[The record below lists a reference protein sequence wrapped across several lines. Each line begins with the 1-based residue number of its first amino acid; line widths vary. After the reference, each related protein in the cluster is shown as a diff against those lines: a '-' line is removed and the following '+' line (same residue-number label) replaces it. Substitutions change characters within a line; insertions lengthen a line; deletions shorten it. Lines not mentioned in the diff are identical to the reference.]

1 MLDLQNTESAQSAQL
16 AAIQI
21 SDSSQNTAITT
32 LQSKTQNI
40 SSADTTST
48 NFSKPLY
55 VTGTDA
61 IRMYGNISYISGWN
75 TQFNT
80 IDWFLGREHANIQ
93 RLVLQ
98 NLKAEEI
105 YLKSGSTVYSTN
117 LGTNKIVTHSGGIQ
131 LKRGGLTAGDTEITL
146 GEIGAV
152 NPSYV
157 PDATLYINGNGTNN
171 IAINS
176 GIGATVL
183 DSNAVWI
190 GSGSANANGRKSN
203 INMLDATG
211 TWETQSSAFTETL
224 KARLLQQRSFNN
236 TGKVEMIVSSF
247 WWLGFAYNLTTLIAS
262 RTYNFL
268 NENFYYGAEMS
279 VGSWLNLYGG
289 YGWMFDATGAY
300 LLNDTPNL
308 SLIFEMEFTAGF
320 SLVTFIYS
328 KVTVKNNA
336 GTVLS
341 ETFEQGT
348 YFNGAPEQNARTYR
362 YYYLT
367 APLRHILNQGDRIF
381 VNTKYSFITPNSNS
395 ISGTTMRGK
404 FSIHAN

>member
-1 MLDLQNTESAQSAQL
+1 
-16 AAIQI
+16 
-21 SDSSQNTAITT
+21 
-32 LQSKTQNI
+32 
-40 SSADTTST
+40 
-48 NFSKPLY
+48 
-55 VTGTDA
+55 
-61 IRMYGNISYISGWN
+61 
-75 TQFNT
+75 
-80 IDWFLGREHANIQ
+80 
-93 RLVLQ
+93 
-98 NLKAEEI
+98 
-105 YLKSGSTVYSTN
+105 
-117 LGTNKIVTHSGGIQ
+117 
-131 LKRGGLTAGDTEITL
+131 
-146 GEIGAV
+146 
-152 NPSYV
+152 
-157 PDATLYINGNGTNN
+157 
-171 IAINS
+171 
-176 GIGATVL
+176 
-183 DSNAVWI
+183 
-190 GSGSANANGRKSN
+190 
-203 INMLDATG
+203 MLDATG

-224 KARLLQQRSFNN
+224 KARLLQPRSFNN